1 MHPSVTFT
9 MRNNRTLVVKNEM
22 RTVED
27 AIRSVADLEFI
38 YGAEAEVNTLRLV
51 AVINIILAVDEVIQ
65 FEE

>member
-1 MHPSVTFT
+1 MHPTY
-9 MRNNRTLVVKNEM
+9 TLYTPFGDVQDANEM

-38 YGAEAEVNTLRLV
+38 NRAEAEVNTLRLV
-51 AVINIILAVDEVIQ
+51 AVINIILTVNEVIQ